1 MTYEQAI
8 QWLENINAFDEQY
21 WTGNITDKELSK
33 LFELGLVEWKYD
45 IETPTKPIEYFEL
58 SDYGIKML
66 DAQRSFD
73 FYGSSDYDRALAQEA
88 RKQRLDPGT
97 NGN

>member
-8 QWLENINAFDEQY
+8 EWLEIINKTYDGF
-21 WTGNITDKELSK
+21 WMGNITDKELNN
-33 LFELGLVEWKYD
+33 LFGLGLVEWRHA
-45 IETPTKPIEYFEL
+45 EQGEPRENFEL

-73 FYGSSDYDRALAQEA
+73 FYGSSDYDRALA
-88 RKQRLDPGT
+88 KGT
-97 NGN
+97 HS